1 MTIQSNEPRPIKT
14 LGIGK
19 QITSHL
25 NLKVTLAD
33 HWHIIANQH
42 PDDRNK
48 RKTNEQS
55 KQGHADR
62 KPGQ

>member
-14 LGIGK
+14 LGVGK

-48 RKTNEQS
+48 RKT
-55 KQGHADR
+55 K
-62 KPGQ
+62 